1 MATIF
6 NTPMLNL
13 AKRNVVQRSLALW
26 TTNTARQSIHSL
38 VDQGVASATNFFT
51 GVIIARSCSKQELG
65 LYILAFSLFQFVIN
79 IQTSLISTPYMIYTP
94 RLKGSDRTL
103 YTGSTL
109 LHQLGLCLLTILALI
124 GGIFMIEH
132 GIGPRDLIPV
142 LWALVAVIEFIMLRE
157 YVRRIYFTCLKIKR
171 VLLLDTS
178 VAVSQIIGLLLFA
191 KFRVLTASRAYWV
204 FGFASGAAVLSW
216 LWLERNHYR
225 LQINESIADLKKN
238 WTFGKWIFA
247 SGLVLT
253 IGVNLYPWLLAFFYG
268 TASSGVWAVC
278 LGIIALGNP
287 FVLGVQN
294 FLGPKIIH
302 QYTEYDE
309 KSLRRLVLK
318 ASVIFA
324 LPMLIFSLVMIFLS
338 DPLVSWIY
346 GAQYTGNSLVV
357 TLLALNAGINA
368 VAFLYSRAL
377 LAIERADADFIINF
391 IALLIMATLGFWLV
405 ESLGLL
411 GAAFGLLGGSLVT
424 LVIRSGYFLMLSCNS
439 TRRVQ

>member
-1 MATIF
+1 
-6 NTPMLNL
+6 
-13 AKRNVVQRSLALW
+13 
-26 TTNTARQSIHSL
+26 
-38 VDQGVASATNFFT
+38 
-51 GVIIARSCSKQELG
+51 
-65 LYILAFSLFQFVIN
+65 
-79 IQTSLISTPYMIYTP
+79 MIYTP

-109 LHQLGLCLLTILALI
+109 LHQLVLCFLTILTLI
-124 GGIFMIEH
+124 SGIIIIEH

-142 LWALVAVIEFIMLRE
+142 LWALVAIIEFIMLRE
-157 YVRRIYFTCLKIKR
+157 YARRVYFTCLKVKK

-178 VAVSQIIGLLLFA
+178 VAINQIIGLLLLA
-191 KFRVLTASRAYWV
+191 KFKVLTASRVYWV
-204 FGFASGAAVLSW
+204 FGFASGVAVIGW
-216 LWLERNHYR
+216 LWFERNHYR
-225 LQINESIADLKKN
+225 LQIDESIADLKKN

-253 IGVNLYPWLLAFFYG
+253 VGVNLYPWLLAFFYG
-268 TASSGVWAVC
+268 TASTGVWAVC

-294 FLGPKIIH
+294 FLGPRIIH
-302 QYTEYDE
+302 QYTEYDG
-309 KSLRRLVLK
+309 KSLRRFVLK
-318 ASVIFA
+318 TSAIFA
-324 LPMLIFSLVMIFLS
+324 LLMLIFSLVMIFLG

-346 GAQYTGNSLVV
+346 GVRYTGNSLVV
-357 TLLALNAGINA
+357 TLLAFNAGVNA

-377 LAIERADADFIINF
+377 LAIERAYADFLINF
-391 IALLIMATLGFWLV
+391 MTLFIMATLGFWLV

-424 LVIRSGYFLMLSCNS
+424 LVMRSGYFLMLSCNS